1 MIVISIAIVC
11 GVFGLVLG
19 SFAGAQVWRLRA
31 RQLVADKK
39 AGESYNKAEY
49 KKLSPLLKGKK
60 QQDRSRC
67 LSCGHQ
73 LGLRDLIPLISW
85 LSTRGRCRYCGKRIG
100 YFEPL
105 VELSLAV
112 AFMVSFLVW
121 PWHLAGLQ
129 WVLFAVWCVSLVA
142 LIMLVAYDI
151 KWRILPDF
159 LTVSY
164 GLVSLVFVALR
175 YFIVNDVNLYS
186 LAIALVIMSGVY
198 GVLYLISKGKWIGL
212 GDVKLGVGLG
222 LILASWQTAFVGL
235 FLANLI
241 GCVLVIPGL
250 ASKKLKANSEI
261 AFGPLLA
268 LGSFISFFVGAR
280 IMDWLVIASFF

>member
-67 LSCGHQ
+67 LSCGRQ

-85 LSTRGRCRYCGKRIG
+85 LSTCGRCRYCGKRIG

-105 VELSLAV
+105 MELSLAA
-112 AFMVSFLVW
+112 AFMVSFLAW

-129 WVLFAVWCVSLVA
+129 WVLFAVWCISLVA

-164 GLVSLVFVALR
+164 GLVSLVFVVLR
-175 YFIVNDVNLYS
+175 YFIANDVKLYS

>member
-1 MIVISIAIVC
+1 MIVVSIAIAC
-11 GVFGLVLG
+11 GAFGLVLG

-49 KKLSPLLKGKK
+49 KKLSLLLKGKK

-85 LSTRGRCRYCGKRIG
+85 LSTSGRCRYCGKRIG

-105 VELSLAV
+105 MELSLAV
-112 AFMVSFLVW
+112 AFMVSFLAW

-129 WVLFAVWCVSLVA
+129 WALFAVWCISLVA

-164 GLVSLVFVALR
+164 GLVSLVFVVLR
-175 YFIVNDVNLYS
+175 YFIVTDVKLYS
-186 LAIALVIMSGVY
+186 LAIALIIMSGVY

>member
-1 MIVISIAIVC
+1 MIVVSIAIVC

-31 RQLVADKK
+31 HQLVADKK
-39 AGESYNKAEY
+39 ASESYNKAEY

-129 WVLFAVWCVSLVA
+129 WVLFAVWCVSLVL

-164 GLVSLVFVALR
+164 GLVSLVFVVLR
-175 YFIVNDVNLYS
+175 YFIVNDVKLHS
-186 LAIALVIMSGVY
+186 LAIALIIMSGVY

>member
-1 MIVISIAIVC
+1 MIVVSIAIVC
-11 GVFGLVLG
+11 GIFGLVLG

-39 AGESYNKAEY
+39 AGESYSKAEY

-60 QQDRSRC
+60 QHDRSRC

-105 VELSLAV
+105 MELSLAV
-112 AFMVSFLVW
+112 AFMVSFLAW

-129 WVLFAVWCVSLVA
+129 WVLFAVWCISLVA

-164 GLVSLVFVALR
+164 GLVSLVFVVLR
-175 YFIVNDVNLYS
+175 YFIVNDVKLDS

-222 LILASWQTAFVGL
+222 LILASWQSAFVGL

-250 ASKKLKANSEI
+250 AIKKLKANSEI

>member
-39 AGESYNKAEY
+39 AGESYDKAEY

-164 GLVSLVFVALR
+164 GLVSLVFVVLR

-222 LILASWQTAFVGL
+222 LILASWQSAFVGL

-261 AFGPLLA
+261 AFGPLLD

>member
-11 GVFGLVLG
+11 CVFGLVLG

-31 RQLVADKK
+31 RQLVTDKK
-39 AGESYNKAEY
+39 AGESYDKAEY

-105 VELSLAV
+105 MELSLAV
-112 AFMVSFLVW
+112 AFMVSFLAW

-164 GLVSLVFVALR
+164 GLVSLVFVVLR
-175 YFIVNDVNLYS
+175 YFIVNDVKLYS
-186 LAIALVIMSGVY
+186 LVIALIIMSGVY

-268 LGSFISFFVGAR
+268 LGSFISFFVGVR

>member
-1 MIVISIAIVC
+1 MIVVSIAIVC

-105 VELSLAV
+105 MELSLAA
-112 AFMVSFLVW
+112 AFMVSFLAW

-129 WVLFAVWCVSLVA
+129 WVLFAVWCISLVA

-164 GLVSLVFVALR
+164 GLVSLVFVVLR
-175 YFIVNDVNLYS
+175 YFIVNDVKLYS
-186 LAIALVIMSGVY
+186 LAIALIIMSGVY

-212 GDVKLGVGLG
+212 GDVKLGVDIG
-222 LILASWQTAFVGL
+222 FVADG
-235 FLANLI
+235 FCRAVS
-241 GCVLVIPGL
+241 G
-250 ASKKLKANSEI
+250 
-261 AFGPLLA
+261 
-268 LGSFISFFVGAR
+268 
-280 IMDWLVIASFF
+280 

>member
-1 MIVISIAIVC
+1 MIVVSIAIVC

-39 AGESYNKAEY
+39 AGESYSKAEY

-100 YFEPL
+100 YFEPSM
-105 VELSLAV
+105 ELSLAV
-112 AFMVSFLVW
+112 AFMVSFLAW

-129 WVLFAVWCVSLVA
+129 WVLFAVWCVSLVV

-164 GLVSLVFVALR
+164 GLVSLVFVVLR
-175 YFIVNDVNLYS
+175 YFIVNDVKLYS
-186 LAIALVIMSGVY
+186 LAIALIIMSGVY
-198 GVLYLISKGKWIGL
+198 GVLYLLSKGKWIGL

>member
-1 MIVISIAIVC
+1 MIVVSIAVVC

-105 VELSLAV
+105 MELSLAV
-112 AFMVSFLVW
+112 AFMVSFLAW

-129 WVLFAVWCVSLVA
+129 WALFAVWCISLVA

-164 GLVSLVFVALR
+164 GLVSLVFVVLR
-175 YFIVNDVNLYS
+175 YFIVNDVKLYS
-186 LAIALVIMSGVY
+186 LVIALIIMSGVY

>member
-1 MIVISIAIVC
+1 MIVVSIAVVC

-105 VELSLAV
+105 MELSLAV
-112 AFMVSFLVW
+112 AFMVSFLAW
-121 PWHLAGLQ
+121 PWLQ
-129 WVLFAVWCVSLVA
+129 WALFAVWCVSLVA

-164 GLVSLVFVALR
+164 GLVSLVFVVLR
-175 YFIVNDVNLYS
+175 YFIVNDVKLYS
-186 LAIALVIMSGVY
+186 LVIALIIMSGVY

>member
-1 MIVISIAIVC
+1 MIVVSIAIVC

-39 AGESYNKAEY
+39 AGESYDKAEY

-129 WVLFAVWCVSLVA
+129 WVLFVVWCVSLVA

-175 YFIVNDVNLYS
+175 YFIVN
-186 LAIALVIMSGVY
+186 
-198 GVLYLISKGKWIGL
+198 
-212 GDVKLGVGLG
+212 DVKLGVGLG

>member
-1 MIVISIAIVC
+1 MIVLSIAIVC

-105 VELSLAV
+105 MELSLAA
-112 AFMVSFLVW
+112 AFMVSFLAW

-164 GLVSLVFVALR
+164 GLVSLVFVVLR
-175 YFIVNDVNLYS
+175 YFIVNDVKLYS
-186 LAIALVIMSGVY
+186 LVIALIIMSGVY

-268 LGSFISFFVGAR
+268 LGSFISFFVGVR

>member
-1 MIVISIAIVC
+1 MIVVSIAIVC
-11 GVFGLVLG
+11 GIFGLVLG

-49 KKLSPLLKGKK
+49 KKLSPLLKGKR

-105 VELSLAV
+105 MELSLAV
-112 AFMVSFLVW
+112 AFMVSFLAW

-164 GLVSLVFVALR
+164 GLVSLVFVVLR
-175 YFIVNDVNLYS
+175 YFIVNDVKLYS
-186 LAIALVIMSGVY
+186 LVIALIIMSGVY

-268 LGSFISFFVGAR
+268 LGSFISFFVGVR

>member
-1 MIVISIAIVC
+1 MIVVSIAIVC

-31 RQLVADKK
+31 RQLVTDKK
-39 AGESYNKAEY
+39 AGESYDKAEY

-60 QQDRSRC
+60 QQDRS
-67 LSCGHQ
+67 
-73 LGLRDLIPLISW
+73 

-105 VELSLAV
+105 MELSLAA
-112 AFMVSFLVW
+112 AFMVSFLAW

-129 WVLFAVWCVSLVA
+129 WVLFAVWCISLVA

-164 GLVSLVFVALR
+164 GLVSLVFVVLR
-175 YFIVNDVNLYS
+175 YFIVNDVKLYS
-186 LAIALVIMSGVY
+186 LAIALIIMSGVY

>member
-1 MIVISIAIVC
+1 MIVVSIAIVC

-39 AGESYNKAEY
+39 AGESYDKAEY

-129 WVLFAVWCVSLVA
+129 WVLFVVWCVSLVA

-175 YFIVNDVNLYS
+175 YFIVNDVKLYS
-186 LAIALVIMSGVY
+186 LVIALIIMSGVY

>member
-1 MIVISIAIVC
+1 MIVVSIAIVC

-100 YFEPL
+100 CFEPL
-105 VELSLAV
+105 MELSLAV
-112 AFMVSFLVW
+112 AFMVSFLAW

-129 WVLFAVWCVSLVA
+129 WVLFAVWCISLVA

-164 GLVSLVFVALR
+164 GLVSLVFVVLR
-175 YFIVNDVNLYS
+175 YFIVNDVKLYS
-186 LAIALVIMSGVY
+186 LVIALIIMSGVY

>member
-1 MIVISIAIVC
+1 MIVVSIAIVC

-31 RQLVADKK
+31 RQLVTDKK
-39 AGESYNKAEY
+39 AGESYDKAEY

-105 VELSLAV
+105 MELSLAA
-112 AFMVSFLVW
+112 AFMVSFLAW

-129 WVLFAVWCVSLVA
+129 WVLFAVWCISLVA

-164 GLVSLVFVALR
+164 GLV
-175 YFIVNDVNLYS
+175 
-186 LAIALVIMSGVY
+186 
-198 GVLYLISKGKWIGL
+198 
-212 GDVKLGVGLG
+212 
-222 LILASWQTAFVGL
+222 
-235 FLANLI
+235 
-241 GCVLVIPGL
+241 
-250 ASKKLKANSEI
+250 
-261 AFGPLLA
+261 
-268 LGSFISFFVGAR
+268 
-280 IMDWLVIASFF
+280 

>member
-222 LILASWQTAFVGL
+222 LILASWQSAFVGL

>member
-1 MIVISIAIVC
+1 MIVVSIAIVC

-31 RQLVADKK
+31 RQLVTDKK
-39 AGESYNKAEY
+39 AGEPYDKAEY

-105 VELSLAV
+105 MELSLAV
-112 AFMVSFLVW
+112 AFMVSFLAW

-164 GLVSLVFVALR
+164 GLVSLVFVVLR
-175 YFIVNDVNLYS
+175 YFIVNDVKLYS
-186 LAIALVIMSGVY
+186 LVIALIIMSGVY

-268 LGSFISFFVGAR
+268 LGSFISFFVGVR

>member
-1 MIVISIAIVC
+1 MIVVSIAIVC
-11 GVFGLVLG
+11 GIFGLVLG

-31 RQLVADKK
+31 RQLVTDKK
-39 AGESYNKAEY
+39 AGESYDKAEY

-105 VELSLAV
+105 MELSLAV
-112 AFMVSFLVW
+112 AFMVSFLAW

-164 GLVSLVFVALR
+164 GLVSLVFVVLR
-175 YFIVNDVNLYS
+175 YFIVNDVKLYS
-186 LAIALVIMSGVY
+186 LVIALIIMSGVY

-268 LGSFISFFVGAR
+268 LGSFISFFVGVR
-280 IMDWLVIASFF
+280 IMDWLVIESFF